1 MVWKGGMNMLYA
13 ASGSCFSDTKVI
25 RGTVKDNVFNSKEFI
40 GSTSHPDFWNAL
52 RLLAEHEQ
60 KFIELRY

>member
-1 MVWKGGMNMLYA
+1 MLYA

-52 RLLAEHEQ
+52 RLLAEHER